1 MRTTSMPNRD
11 ATARWV
17 EGGCVRK
24 NAKFAASGGGA
35 SGRRQAT
42 VSKIKIPS
50 YNFEVLISIR
60 VLENFRPEIP
70 SASAPIRLCTVR
82 ATRIE
87 KSKMQI
93 EKPAAPKRGVGK
105 I

>member
-1 MRTTSMPNRD
+1 MGATRRPNRVD
-11 ATARWV
+11 KSQTVPEISDPKVSNKR
-17 EGGCVRK
+17 
-24 NAKFAASGGGA
+24 
-35 SGRRQAT
+35 GRHLAT

-50 YNFEVLISIR
+50 GNFEVLISIR